1 MRKEPDGYFGKAK
14 RMLKNEDWGRKTKD
28 RGRKTKDWSEFV
40 DRLKADLRKLGT
52 DRLEKEKL
60 EAQANLRYS
69 ELRNENSAIKYG
81 LPVASLAIS
90 AITLLYSII
99 PTIVEIIKKHTSD
112 AEEAAKEA
120 ADFATNAVCA
130 FFFLVAIVTLLGV
143 ICIICELIRNSR
155 QKQIIYYQTKLQII
169 ESIEKNE
176 KNNSVCNPNSSE
188 KKQKDKRKK

>member
-1 MRKEPDGYFGKAK
+1 MRKKPDNYFGKAK
-14 RMLKNEDWGRKTKD
+14 RMFEKEKWSNKKNKWLTLVNCLEDK
-28 RGRKTKDWSEFV
+28 
-40 DRLKADLRKLGT
+40 LRKLN
-52 DRLEKEKL
+52 DNNLQKEKL
-60 EAQANLRYS
+60 EAQANLKYC

-120 ADFATNAVCA
+120 ADFATNSVCA